1 MRNLKALIYGE
12 KQIHV
17 LDALGFLESLKNLTG
32 ESIESIAIISQ
43 SKDEIN
49 AEELMG
55 ASKVYAL
62 GAVSSYASFN
72 SVLKLYNELSPDLLL
87 GAATKNTNEVLA
99 RMSAKLDIPMLT
111 EVTELE
117 KVNGDII
124 LRRNMLGGR
133 ALISYVFSKPL
144 ILTVPQKK
152 FKPPEEGPVP
162 EVEEYKAE
170 EEAKVRVVEVKPKE
184 KGAVDI
190 EAAEI
195 IVGVGRGFKNK
206 DDLNIAF
213 ELASLLGG
221 EVGCTRPI
229 AADYGWLGE
238 DRWIGISGKKI
249 RGKLYFAIGISG
261 APQHIMAANDSKII
275 VAVNKD
281 KNAPIFQY
289 ADYGIVADLYQFLP
303 VLIKRLKERT

>member
-1 MRNLKALIYGE
+1 MKALIYGE

-17 LDALGFLESLKNLTG
+17 LDALGFLESLKALTG
-32 ESIESIAIISQ
+32 ESVEAVAVVSQPKNEIS
-43 SKDEIN
+43 
-49 AEELMG
+49 AEELKG
-55 ASKVYAL
+55 ANKVYAM
-62 GAVSSYASFN
+62 GVTSSYASFN
-72 SVLKLYNELSPDLLL
+72 GVLKLYNELSPDLLI
-87 GAATKNTNEVLA
+87 GAATKNTTEILA
-99 RMSAKLDIPMLT
+99 RISAKLDVPMLT

-117 KVNGDII
+117 KVNEDII
-124 LRRNMLGGR
+124 LKRNMLGGR

-162 EVEEYKAE
+162 EVTEYEVAVE
-170 EEAKVRVVEVKPKE
+170 NKVRVIEVKPKE

-195 IVGVGRGFKNK
+195 VVGVGRGFKSK

-261 APQHIMAANDSKII
+261 APQHIMAANDSKVI
-275 VAVNKD
+275 VAINKD